1 MSYATSGLVRMAQAA
16 GGGAPSLWTY
26 TSDDLHTDVDA
37 TGYFTDG
44 SVKGM
49 KVNDVVMCVRT
60 TTSPGVTMHHVSVV
74 TAGGAATI
82 GAAILA

>member
-1 MSYATSGLVRMAQAA
+1 MTYATAGLIRVAQGA
-16 GGGAPSLWTY
+16 GGGGSSFWIY

-37 TGYFTDG
+37 TGYFSDG
-44 SVKGM
+44 SERGM
-49 KVNDVVMCVRT
+49 KLNDVVACVRT